1 MNLYLIILH
10 VTLDLL
16 RRLLWI
22 SLKAERRITKV
33 CYSTKHFASKLAHHF
48 HATIVDQSL
57 QPQILLME
65 MCRQKKMW
73 AVKFLSFLMMIP
85 FNVSIIFNASI
96 QCLWK
101 GSLNSLK
108 EPSLWCVSRRNS
120 AVFCHS
126 SMTKRNISIWEYL
139 LMQWVSSS
147 QGSKDVW
154 RVFWG
159 ITYKILS
166 SAWTGG
172 RKDNAVGL

>member
-33 CYSTKHFASKLAHHF
+33 CYSTKHFASKLPITSMPPLLTKVYSPNSAYGN
-48 HATIVDQSL
+48 L
-57 QPQILLME
+57 QA
-65 MCRQKKMW
+65 QKMR
-73 AVKFLSFLMMIP
+73 AVKFLSFLILILLK
-85 FNVSIIFNASI
+85 VIFNASM
-96 QCLWK
+96 LVLK

>member
-16 RRLLWI
+16 RCLLWI

-33 CYSTKHFASKLAHHF
+33 CYSTKHFASKLPITSMPPLLTKVYSPNFASAGKKKCELWNFFHF
-48 HATIVDQSL
+48 
-57 QPQILLME
+57 
-65 MCRQKKMW
+65 W
-73 AVKFLSFLMMIP
+73 GWFFL
-85 FNVSIIFNASI
+85 VIFNASI
-96 QCLWK
+96 LVLK

-108 EPSLWCVSRRNS
+108 EPSHWCVSRRNS

-147 QGSKDVW
+147 QGSKDVCW

-166 SAWTGG
+166 SAWTGS
-172 RKDNAVGL
+172 RKDNAVRL